1 MLAALKFDTVMK
13 RVFGSSNDRRLKG
26 YRPKVNAI
34 NALEPEFEALSDE
47 QLRAKTDEFRVALAA
62 GKTFD
67 DLMAPAF
74 AAVREAAKRT
84 LKQRHFDVQM
94 IGGLVLHEGAIA
106 EMRTGEG
113 KTLVA
118 TAAVY
123 LNALAGEGVHVV
135 TVNDYLARRDSE
147 WMGQIYKFLGMTV
160 GVIVHGLDDEE
171 RRQAYAAD
179 VTYGTNNEFGFD
191 YLRDNMK
198 YDMAQMVQ
206 RGHAF
211 AIVDE
216 VDSILVDEARTP
228 LIISGPSEDR
238 SGLYAAVDTII
249 PQLAREDY
257 ELDEKQRTVN
267 LTESGNEHAEELLRA
282 IGVMK
287 EGSLYEAGNA
297 TLVHHVNQALRAH
310 KLFQRDKDYIV
321 RNGEVVIVDEFTGRM
336 MPGRRYSEGLHQAL
350 EAKEGVTV
358 QPENV
363 TLASITFQNYFRL
376 YRKLAGMTGTASTE
390 ADEFAEIYKLV
401 VVEIPTNLPIV
412 RADEDDEVYRTTEE
426 KMRAVVREIED
437 ANAKLQPML
446 VGTTSIEKSEV
457 LAEVLERKGYKKIDF
472 TQQGALKP
480 LYASAR
486 SGKPSKTFAVLN
498 ARFHEQEAF
507 IVAEAGVPGAITIA
521 TNMAGR
527 GTDIQLGGNVDMR
540 IRQEIDPNALPEER
554 AAKETEIRAEVAEL
568 KQKALDAGGLYIIG
582 TERHESRRIDNQ
594 LRGRS
599 GRQGDPGR
607 SKFFLSLQDDLM
619 RIFGAERMDAM
630 LKRLGLKEDEAIVHP
645 WINKA
650 LEKAQQKVEA
660 RNFDMRKNILKFDN
674 VMNDQRKVIF
684 EDRRK
689 MMASESLEPTI
700 EDMRTGV
707 IDDLVA
713 KHIPHDAYP
722 EAWDIAG
729 LKQEVAAKLNLDLP
743 VDAWA
748 KEEGIADEE
757 VAARLHKAGE
767 EAYAERVQRNTPE
780 AMRYV
785 EKQVIL
791 QSLDHLWRDHLVT
804 LDHLRQV
811 IGWRG
816 MAQRDPLNE
825 YKSEAFELFQQ
836 LIEQWHEAVIAQMS
850 RVEVRFQEP
859 EPPPPMQFQHV
870 DPATGENEYPFGSI
884 AEPVAAGLLAATSGV
899 AVAERDPRNP
909 ATWGRVGRNEPC
921 PCGSG
926 KKFKHC
932 HGQVA

>member
-26 YRPKVNAI
+26 YRPRVAAI
-34 NALEPEFEALSDE
+34 NALEPAFEALSDE
-47 QLRAKTDEFRVALAA
+47 ELRAKTDAFRAELKA
-62 GKTFD
+62 GRTLD
-67 DLMAPAF
+67 DILAPAF
-74 AAVREAAKRT
+74 ATVREAAKRT
-84 LKQRHFDVQM
+84 LKQRHFDVQL
-94 IGGLVLHEGAIA
+94 IGGMVLHEGAIA

-118 TAAVY
+118 TLAVY
-123 LNALAGEGVHVV
+123 LNALAGQGVHVV

-147 WMGQIYKFLGMTV
+147 WMGQIYTFLGLTV

-171 RRQAYAAD
+171 RRAAYAAD

-249 PQLAREDY
+249 PKLVTEDF
-257 ELDEKQRTVN
+257 EKDEKQRTVN
-267 LTESGNEHAEELLRA
+267 LTEAGNEHAEALLRE

-287 EGSLYEAGNA
+287 DGSLYEAGNA

-310 KLFQRDKDYIV
+310 KLFQRDKDYIE

-350 EAKEGVTV
+350 EAKEHVAV

-401 VVEIPTNLPIV
+401 VVEIPTNVPIV
-412 RADEDDEVYRTTEE
+412 RLDEDDEVYRTVDE
-426 KMRAVVREIED
+426 KTRAILREID
-437 ANAKLQPML
+437 AANAKLQPML
-446 VGTTSIEKSEV
+446 VGTTSIEKSEL
-457 LAEVLERKGYKKIDF
+457 LAEKLERHGYKKIDWSR
-472 TQQGALKP
+472 TDALKA
-480 LYASAR
+480 LYSAAR
-486 SGKPSKTFAVLN
+486 TGKSSKNFAVLN

-540 IRQEIDPNALPEER
+540 IRQEIDPNIAPEER
-554 AAKETEIRAEVAEL
+554 AAQEAAIRAEVAEL
-568 KQKALDAGGLYIIG
+568 KNKALEAGGLYILG

-660 RNFDMRKNILKFDN
+660 RNFDIRKNILKFDN

-689 MMASESLEPTI
+689 MMAADSLEETI

-722 EAWDIAG
+722 EAWDITG
-729 LKQEVAAKLNLDLP
+729 LKQEVLAKLNLDLP
-743 VDAWA
+743 VDDWA

-757 VAARLHKAGE
+757 VAARLHKAAE
-767 EAYAERVQRNTPE
+767 EAYAQRVQRNTPD
-780 AMRYV
+780 AMRFV

-791 QSLDHLWRDHLVT
+791 QALDHLWRDHLVT

-836 LIEQWHEAVIAQMS
+836 LIAQWHEAVIAQMS

-859 EPPPPMQFQHV
+859 EPPPPMQFQHL
-870 DPATGENEYPFGSI
+870 DPMTGENEFPFG
-884 AEPVAAGLLAATSGV
+884 ALNEPVAVGLQEPRAGL

-909 ATWGRVGRNEPC
+909 ASWGRVGRNEPC

-926 KKFKHC
+926 KKYKHC
-932 HGQVA
+932 HGQIA